1 MKRYRFS
8 KNKSLFVCSG
18 SSLLIFLLI
27 SQSFLVYGL
36 ASLDL
41 LTGDTSANIQWTD
54 SSSKISYTGSRV
66 RLASHYEPVADFPVS
81 IGLVYDYPEVTDG
94 DSQIEGGLIEFQVR
108 SWRRVFFPRTS
119 LYGSISSAFWGRY
132 RIDLNDSEQNQ
143 KGYLDLWASGF
154 RAGFGLIYYPLPVV
168 NVLFEYLV
176 AEDRL
181 TTLGIHSMSEKE
193 DGSNEM
199 NKKYRDGGVL
209 TSTALFLGLQ
219 IRI

>member
-1 MKRYRFS
+1 MKKYRFS
-8 KNKSLFVCSG
+8 KNKYLFSCSG
-18 SSLLIFLLI
+18 SLILIFLLI
-27 SQSFLVYGL
+27 NQSFLVYGL
-36 ASLDL
+36 ASLEL

-66 RLASHYEPVADFPVS
+66 RLASHYEPVADLPVS
-81 IGLVYDYPEVTDG
+81 IGLVYDYPEVSDG

-108 SWRRVFFPRTS
+108 SWRQVFFPRTS
-119 LYGSISSAFWGRY
+119 FYGSISAAFWGRY
-132 RIDLNDSEQNQ
+132 RIDLNDGDQNQ
-143 KGYLDLWASGF
+143 RGYLDLWASGF
-154 RAGFGLIYYPLPVV
+154 RGSLGLIYYPLPIV

-181 TTLGIHSMSEKE
+181 TTLGIHSMSEKG
-193 DGSNEM
+193 DVSNEM
-199 NKKYRDGGVL
+199 NKKYREGAVL